1 MIKKLNK
8 DYSFMNTTLSIN
20 NREYLKTIN
29 KPCVVICL
37 DGSQKEYL
45 DEASKASLTP
55 NLDNIINK
63 GEYLMAHSAIPS
75 FTNPNNISIV
85 TGQPSSVH
93 GICGNFFY
101 TPSTGEEVM
110 MNDPQYLRA
119 PTIFEKYY
127 ESGAKIAVVTAK
139 DKLRTLLGNGL
150 KYHDKRA
157 LCFSAE
163 KSDQATIEIN
173 GIENVNE
180 WLGKPVPEVYSG
192 ELSEFVMAAGV
203 KLMKEYKPDIMYL
216 STTDYIQHKY
226 EPGHTIANK
235 FYSMFDGYIGQL
247 NDMGVM
253 IVITAD
259 HGMKPKSSKDGS
271 PNAIFLQDY
280 LDAAFPK
287 IKTKVIL
294 PITDPYVVH
303 HGALGSFATIYLDNK
318 NDLEIV
324 INEIKKI
331 KEIEVVLNKEDACKT
346 YNLTED
352 RTGDIICMSSEFM
365 TIGSSKNKHDL
376 SGLNEPLRSHGGL
389 HEREVPFIINQKI
402 KKINSEKQL
411 YNYDAF
417 YYAINEIGVNQ

>member
-1 MIKKLNK
+1 MTNNLIINKREYSKK
-8 DYSFMNTTLSIN
+8 IN
-20 NREYLKTIN
+20 NTSI
-29 KPCVVICL
+29 VICL

-45 DEASKASLTP
+45 DEASKANLTP
-55 NLDNIINK
+55 NLDKIIKK
-63 GEYLMAHSAIPS
+63 GENLLAHSAIPS

-101 TPSTGEEVM
+101 TPSTGKEVM
-110 MNDPQYLRA
+110 MNDPEYLRA

-127 ESGAKIAVVTAK
+127 EIGAKIALVTAK

-150 KYHDKRA
+150 KYNENRA

-163 KSDQATIEIN
+163 KSNQATMELN
-173 GIENVNE
+173 GIDKVNE
-180 WLGKPVPEVYSG
+180 WLGMSVPEVYSA

-203 KLMKEYKPDIMYL
+203 KLMKEYKPDLMYL

-226 EPGHTIANK
+226 EPGHEIANN
-235 FYSMFDGYIGQL
+235 FYAMFDRYIGQL
-247 NDMGVM
+247 DEMGAM
-253 IVITAD
+253 LIITAD
-259 HGMKPKSSKDGS
+259 HGMKPKSKEDGS
-271 PNAIFLQDY
+271 PNAVFLQDH
-280 LDAAFPK
+280 LDDIFSK
-287 IKTKVIL
+287 GKTKVIL

-303 HGALGSFATIYLDNK
+303 HGALGSFATIYLEDK
-318 NDLEIV
+318 KDLELV

-331 KEIEVVLNKEDACKT
+331 KEIEVVLNKKDACKA

-365 TIGSSKNKHDL
+365 TIGSSKDKHDL

-389 HEREVPFIINQKI
+389 HEREVPFIVNKKMNQ
-402 KKINSEKQL
+402 INSEKQL

-417 YYAINEIGVNQ
+417 YYAIIGSGAN